1 MLTLDKADGRE
12 RTLRSST
19 LIASE
24 QAVALVAPKQAD
36 RAPVALTLPDERD
49 ILVVPMRTAQAVK
62 TLLAQAPAG

>member
-1 MLTLDKADGRE
+1 MAAKFQVETRRLDC
-12 RTLRSST
+12 T

-24 QAVALVAPKQAD
+24 QAFALVAPKQAD

-49 ILVVPMRTAQAVK
+49 IPVVPMRTAQAMK